1 GLLPGSYTLTETQP
15 AGYTQGI
22 DLVGTAGGS
31 LVGSDQF
38 FVQLGQGVDGI
49 NYNYGERPPAGTAVG
64 KGQTAGIGFWHNKQ
78 GQDLIL
84 ALNGGSSSTQLAD
97 WLAATMPNVFGAGA
111 GSADLAG
118 KSNADVAALFQ
129 SDFAQQGPKLDAQL
143 LAAALSAYVT
153 SATLDPTQV

>member
-1 GLLPGSYTLTETQP
+1 ATLIAPSSLSGMVFEDFNDDGQVDFGEQGIAGVTVTLSGTDDLGRPVSLSQPTGADGSYFFGGLLPRGYTLTETQP

-22 DLVGTAGGS
+22 ALVGTAGGS

-64 KGQTAGIGFWHNKQ
+64 KGQTAGIGFWHNKH

-84 ALNGGSSSTQLAD
+84 ALNGGSSSTQL
-97 WLAATMPNVFGAGA
+97 
-111 GSADLAG
+111 
-118 KSNADVAALFQ
+118 
-129 SDFAQQGPKLDAQL
+129 
-143 LAAALSAYVT
+143 
-153 SATLDPTQV
+153 